1 MEYVHNPMTGTV
13 KYVTHTWAKW
23 LKSYGWR
30 TATFE
35 QFMAWQC
42 AQYNLYPANDN
53 NKNHNVILLNDR
65 L

>member
-42 AQYNLYPANDN
+42 AQYALYPAAGEA
-53 NKNHNVILLNDR
+53 KASNVISLNDR